1 MPAHFDTDA
10 EDAKLAQVRAREE
23 EDLARV
29 LSEKYDLPYTD
40 LAIIPINMDAVRVI
54 PHDDAAAA
62 RAIAFDKNG
71 VHLSLGIVDPTNDDL
86 TRVLAEVAT
95 QGYTV
100 EKYLMS
106 QISLDLALKRYEDLS
121 LSAASKAGVFDIS
134 GDELVRLSKE
144 LSSLSALRA
153 FLTTTITDK
162 KRDEIS
168 MMFEGILAA
177 AFGLK
182 ASDIHIEPEAELIR
196 LRFRLD
202 GVLTDIFSFDAH
214 VFKLIE
220 SRIKILSGL
229 KLNVTN
235 RAQDG
240 RFSVEMNG
248 KEVEIRT
255 SLIPG
260 NYGES
265 IVMRILDP
273 AATQVTLES
282 TGIHP
287 KLLAELRKEIRRP
300 NGMLLTTG
308 PTGSGKTTTL
318 YTFLRELYTPEIK
331 IITIEDPIEYHLTGI
346 VQTQTNDDEYGFA
359 SGLRS
364 ILRQD
369 PDVIMVGEIRDSEVA
384 ETAIQAALTGH
395 FVLST
400 LHTNNA
406 AGTFPRLVDL
416 GADPK
421 SFASAITVAM
431 AQRLVRTLNP
441 ETRTMRAPTA
451 EERGTIEK
459 IFSTLTDKSLLPE
472 SFDLVGSPTVN
483 GEDAG
488 YKGRTGLYE
497 AVFMDAQLGTFLRDN
512 PSEAEIANEVAR
524 QGYLTM
530 AQDGVLKATQGITSL
545 EEVFSVVDLPR

>member
-23 EDLARV
+23 EDLAQV
-29 LSEKYDLPYTD
+29 LSEKYGLPYTD
-40 LAIIPINMDAVRVI
+40 LSIIPLNMDAVRVI
-54 PHDDAAAA
+54 SEEDARVA

-71 VHLSLGIVDPTNDDL
+71 KSLSLGMLDPQNL
-86 TRVLAEVAT
+86 ELPRVLHELEN
-95 QGYTV
+95 QGYLV

-106 QISLDLALKRYEDLS
+106 EKSLSIALKRYEDLS
-121 LSAASKAGVFDIS
+121 LAAASKAGVFDIS
-134 GDELVRLSKE
+134 GEELVRLSKE
-144 LSSLSALRA
+144 LSTLPALRD
-153 FLTTTITDK
+153 FLTTTVTSK

-168 MMFEGILAA
+168 IIFEGILAA

-182 ASDIHIEPEAELIR
+182 ASDIHIEPEEALVR

-202 GVLTDIFSFDAH
+202 GVLTDVFSFDDH
-214 VFKLIE
+214 VFKLIN

-229 KLNVTN
+229 KLNITN

-240 RFSVEMNG
+240 RFSVVING
-248 KEVEIRT
+248 MEIEIRT

-265 IVMRILDP
+265 IVMRVLNP
-273 AATQVTLES
+273 AATSVSLDS
-282 TGIHP
+282 NGIHP
-287 KLLAELRKEIRRP
+287 KLLARLHEEIRRP

-318 YTFLRELYTPEIK
+318 YSFLREIYTPEIK

-346 VQTQTNDDEYGFA
+346 VQTQTDGDEYGFA

-369 PDVIMVGEIRDSEVA
+369 PDVIMVGEIRDAEVA

-416 GADPK
+416 GADPQ

-441 ETRTMRAPTA
+441 ATRTMRAPTA
-451 EERGTIEK
+451 EERVMIDK
-459 IFSTLTDKSLLPE
+459 IFSSLTDPSLLPA
-472 SFDLVGSPTVN
+472 SFDLVGAPTVS
-483 GEDAG
+483 GEDTG

-497 AVFMDAQLGTFLRDN
+497 AIFMDDQLGTFLRDN
-512 PSEAEIANEVAR
+512 PSEGDIAHEVAR

-530 AQDGVLKATQGITSL
+530 AQDGVLKALQGITSL